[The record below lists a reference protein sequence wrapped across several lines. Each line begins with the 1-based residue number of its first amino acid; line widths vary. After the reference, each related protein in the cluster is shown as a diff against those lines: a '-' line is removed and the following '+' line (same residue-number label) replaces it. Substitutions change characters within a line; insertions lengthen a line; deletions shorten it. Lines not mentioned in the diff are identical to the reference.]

1 MILKQGGST
10 QKRRVCWLGFSALLF
25 PSLLFARPVSITLLF
40 SSHLNG
46 IEAGASLCPGIVAV
60 QREVNAQRLS
70 GKQVL
75 WIDAGGTGHEPCGL
89 ERLREAA
96 PDVVVPDRQTLTSF
110 GAHELP
116 DSLPMVALNAFCLPD
131 YEGRDTA
138 FLPYRLFE
146 LDGIRILVTALLH
159 PRTPLSVPRDRL
171 QHLGVFPARSS
182 LELKLGEL
190 REQKADLRILV
201 LDADWKGSDGWN
213 VLDVARAF
221 PDFHVVA
228 GSAVSSRSHTQP
240 FGGTSAPRVA
250 LQAAN
255 GGQVLVQ
262 VTASMN
268 TLTRKA
274 ETLSVKT
281 IRLRPGDVERHCGTL
296 PDRMIKACD
305 PREQLFAGLQKRYGV
320 DAMVFSD
327 GKTCGQDEPNA
338 LMDWVVAAVP
348 FDDRWYS
355 MRLSQEDWDH
365 VKTRVS
371 TLEGLSWVERT
382 KGDRSAV
389 RNVGLP
395 GRVVAGWLG
404 DTMML
409 RSRYDQTPDA
419 VEALDVSSRAL
430 LIERLGMQE

>member
-1 MILKQGGST
+1 MIVRQGGGAL
-10 QKRRVCWLGFSALLF
+10 KCRVCLLVFAALLS
-25 PSLLFARPVSITLLF
+25 PSLLFGRPVSITLLF

-46 IEAGASLCPGIVAV
+46 IEAGASLSPGIAAV

-70 GKQVL
+70 GKHVL
-75 WIDAGGTGHEPCGL
+75 WIDAGGMGHDLCGL
-89 ERLREAA
+89 ERLREAS

-116 DSLPMVALNAFCLPD
+116 TSFSMVALNAFRLPD
-131 YEGRDTA
+131 YEGKDVD

-171 QHLGVFPARSS
+171 QHLGVSS
-182 LELKLGEL
+182 AISALEEALGEL

-201 LDADWKGSDGWN
+201 MDGDWKGPGGWN

-221 PDFHVVA
+221 PDFQVVA
-228 GSAVSSRSHTQP
+228 GSAVSSRSYTQP
-240 FGGTSAPRVA
+240 FGGRSAPRIA

-255 GGQVLVQ
+255 SGQALVQ
-262 VTASMN
+262 VTAGMN

-274 ETLSVKT
+274 ETVSVRT
-281 IRLRPGDVERHCGTL
+281 IRLRPGDEEHHCDPL
-296 PDRMIKACD
+296 PDRMIKPCTLG
-305 PREQLFAGLQKRYGV
+305 EELFAGLHKRSGV
-320 DAMVFSD
+320 DALVYPE
-327 GKTCGQDEPNA
+327 TNARGQNEPNF
-338 LMDWVVAAVP
+338 LLDWVVAAVP

-355 MRLSQEDWDH
+355 MRLSREEWLRL
-365 VKTRVS
+365 KSRVS
-371 TLEGLSWVERT
+371 DVDGLSWIESQEPSQ
-382 KGDRSAV
+382 SAA

-404 DTMML
+404 ETMML
-409 RSRYDQTPDA
+409 RSRYDRSPDA
-419 VEALDVSSRAL
+419 VDALDVSSRAL
-430 LIERLGMQE
+430 LIERLGIQE